1 MASLQ
6 LVKEM
11 KVNGKLSALPGNLVI
26 DKATKKTFSDIVT
39 EVGGIPALINQTANV
54 IKDGTTDGSGGLPAD
69 HNTLLKL
76 STALTGLKDTVNTF
90 LNGEADGGTMDRLV
104 ELVTAI
110 NSNKGSIDSLVSDKV
125 AKADIVDALTSEDAT
140 KVLSAAQGK
149 VLKDLI
155 DALSSELNRQIAAI
169 HTHANMSILDGISKN
184 ASGDLVFNNKALDG
198 ATSVA
203 VISSADATPV
213 YDAKIVFV
221 VEELEIPAA

>member
-1 MASLQ
+1 MSLQ
-6 LVKEM
+6 LLKEM
-11 KVNGKLSALPGNLVI
+11 KVNGKLSALPGHLVI

-39 EVGGIPALINQTANV
+39 EVGGIPALIAQSVNV
-54 IKDGTTDGSGGLPAD
+54 VKDGTTDGSGGLPAD

-76 STALTGLKDTVNTF
+76 STALTGLKGTIETF
-90 LNGEADGGTMDRLV
+90 LNGEANGGDIDRLV

-110 NSNKGSIDSLVSDKV
+110 GQNKTSIDSLTKDKV

-149 VLKDLI
+149 ALKDLI
-155 DALSSELNRQIAAI
+155 DALTGELNRQIAAI
-169 HTHANMSILDGISKN
+169 HTHENKNVLDAISKN
-184 ASGDLVFNNKALDG
+184 AAGDLVFNNKALDG

-203 VISSADATPV
+203 VIASTDATPV